1 VFLLN
6 SYNFAA
12 SQGRYTNPKKINAKR
27 YTTYYGRNVFVFY
40 FKEKRLIL
48 LTGKTNVRIISCSVL
63 KAEIQKLIRQGD
75 LDAGLVFVSK
85 YFHVDYSL
93 IEANLRRIIQQNLPR
108 SPQGIVLVYGD
119 LCLGPNNEM
128 KKLAEEYGI
137 TKVDALNCVDCL
149 LGGKG
154 KSLQVDPKHELMLM
168 NPGMTDFFERIKEK
182 ARQEGVDEEA
192 LKGLFSGLKG
202 IVLLDTLGE
211 SNKNREELEKLNTG
225 LAILETKTIGLEHLK
240 QVIIEAIERNNLKK
254 AQRSP
259 NLTSSP

>member
-1 VFLLN
+1 M
-6 SYNFAA
+6 
-12 SQGRYTNPKKINAKR
+12 
-27 YTTYYGRNVFVFY
+27 
-40 FKEKRLIL
+40 
-48 LTGKTNVRIISCSVL
+48 TGKTKPCIISCSVL
-63 KAEIQKLIRQGD
+63 KAEIQKLVKQGD
-75 LDAGLVFVSK
+75 LDADLVFVSK

-93 IEANLRRIIQQNLPR
+93 IEENLRKTIQQNLPR
-108 SPQGIVLVYGD
+108 SPQGIILVYGD

-137 TKVDALNCVDCL
+137 VKVDALNCVDCL

-168 NPGMTDFFERIKEK
+168 NPGMTGFFENIKEK

-211 SNKNREELEKLNTG
+211 SSKNREELEKLNTG
-225 LAILETKTIGLEHLK
+225 LTILETKTVGLDKLK
-240 QVIIEAIERNNLKK
+240 QVILEAMERNRQKK
-254 AQRSP
+254 AQNSQ
-259 NLTSSP
+259 TW